1 MALPTP
7 EEKLAAMFNKDRAD
21 NSLPLIDF
29 NEYVFQAPAPYVG
42 VRNTRIYALPA
53 LSSLYVGRISITYDR
68 INFNTVTNVSV
79 VKGSATTVHQ
89 LLPAINEEL
98 GIALATSDVA
108 DAALPAFC
116 RLEQHALRRKKASRT
131 NDPHTGQAHG
141 LFHAPHSSSHPVQ
154 PL

>member
-68 INFNTVTNVSV
+68 INFNTV

-98 GIALATSDVA
+98 GIALATTDVV
-108 DAALPAFC
+108 DAALPASGGFT
-116 RLEQHALRRKKASRT
+116 LTATSVNKLFTGNTTVAYRT
-131 NDPHTGQAHG
+131 
-141 LFHAPHSSSHPVQ
+141 
-154 PL
+154 

>member
-98 GIALATSDVA
+98 GIALSTTDVV
-108 DAALPAFC
+108 DAALPASGGFT
-116 RLEQHALRRKKASRT
+116 LTATSVNKLFTGNTTVAYRT
-131 NDPHTGQAHG
+131 
-141 LFHAPHSSSHPVQ
+141 
-154 PL
+154 